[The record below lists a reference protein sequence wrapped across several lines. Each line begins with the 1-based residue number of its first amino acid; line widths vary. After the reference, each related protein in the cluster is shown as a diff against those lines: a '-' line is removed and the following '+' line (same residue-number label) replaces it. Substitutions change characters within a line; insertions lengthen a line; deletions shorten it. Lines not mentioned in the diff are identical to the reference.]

1 MIDDEC
7 VLVVLVNWSVKPM
20 LRSDFNYHLP
30 EALIAQEPLAE
41 RTSSR
46 LLQVPATGATVHGS
60 FKDIRSLL
68 KPADVLVLNDT
79 RVIKA
84 RLRGEKDS
92 GGRAEV
98 LVERIVSASQAL
110 CQVRVSKPL
119 HPGRE
124 IRFAASVATVEAR
137 EGEFYRLT
145 FNAPVLEVLERE
157 GEIPLPPYV
166 QRAPAADDLL
176 RYQTVFARHAGA
188 VAAPTAGLHF
198 DAPLLDDIRNDGVSI
213 ARITLHVGA
222 GTFQPLRTEDLS
234 AHRMHGELYDVTE
247 EAAATINQ
255 AHRRGGRVIA
265 VGTTVVRTLESV
277 ADDHGVVHAGQGETA
292 LFITPGYRFKVVD
305 ALVTNFHLPQTTL
318 LMLVCAFAGRE
329 RLLAAYAEA
338 VTRNYRFF
346 SYGDAQWLEKH
357 TENAD
362 V

>member
-1 MIDDEC
+1 
-7 VLVVLVNWSVKPM
+7 M

-46 LLQVPATGATVHGS
+46 LLQVPAMGATVHGS

-79 RVIKA
+79 LVIKA

-98 LVERIVSASQAL
+98 LVERIVSTSQAL

-124 IRFAASVATVEAR
+124 IRFAASVATVDAR

-145 FNAPVLEVLERE
+145 FSAPVLEVLEKE

-222 GTFQPLRTEDLS
+222 GTFQPLRTEDVS
-234 AHRMHGELYDVTE
+234 AHRMHGEVYAVTE

-255 AHRRGGRVIA
+255 SRRRGGRVIA

-277 ADDHGVVHAGQGETA
+277 ADDNGGVHAGQGETA

-338 VTRNYRFF
+338 VTQKYRFF

>member
-1 MIDDEC
+1 
-7 VLVVLVNWSVKPM
+7 M

-46 LLQVPATGATVHGS
+46 LLQVPATGAFVHGT

-79 RVIKA
+79 LVIKA

-98 LVERIVSASQAL
+98 LVERILSASQAL

-124 IRFAASVATVEAR
+124 IRFTTSMATVEAR

-145 FNAPVLEVLERE
+145 FNAPVLEVLDRE

-166 QRAPAADDLL
+166 QRAPAAEDLR

-198 DAPLLDDIRNDGVSI
+198 DASLLDDIRNDGVSI

-234 AHRMHGELYDVTE
+234 AHRMHGELYTVTE
-247 EAAATINQ
+247 DAAATINQ
-255 AHRRGGRVIA
+255 ARSRGGRVIA
-265 VGTTVVRTLESV
+265 VGTTVVRTLESA
-277 ADDHGVVHAGQGETA
+277 ADDNGVVHAGQGETA
-292 LFITPGYRFKVVD
+292 LFITPGYQFKVVD

-318 LMLVCAFAGRE
+318 LLLVCAFAGRE

-338 VTRNYRFF
+338 VTQKYRFF

-357 TENAD
+357 SETAD

>member
-1 MIDDEC
+1 MQ
-7 VLVVLVNWSVKPM
+7 
-20 LRSDFNYHLP
+20 RADFNYHLP

-46 LLQVPATGATVHGS
+46 LLQVPATGAFVHGT
-60 FKDIRSLL
+60 FKDIRSRL

-98 LVERIVSASQAL
+98 LVERIVSTTQAL

-124 IRFAASVATVEAR
+124 IRFTQSIATVEAR
-137 EGEFYRLT
+137 EGEFYRLA
-145 FNAPVLEVLERE
+145 FDAPVLEVLERE

-166 QRAPAADDLL
+166 QRAPAAADLQ
-176 RYQTVFARHAGA
+176 RYQTVFAQHAGA

-198 DAPLLDDIRNDGVSI
+198 DAQLLDDIRNDGVSI
-213 ARITLHVGA
+213 TCITLHVGA

-234 AHRMHGELYDVTE
+234 AHRLHGEVYAVTQD
-247 EAAATINQ
+247 AASTINQ
-255 AHRRGGRVIA
+255 ARARGGRVIA

-277 ADDHGVVHAGQGETA
+277 ADDNGVVHAGQGETA
-292 LFITPGYRFKVVD
+292 LFITPGYAFKVVD
-305 ALVTNFHLPQTTL
+305 ALVTNFHLPQTSL
-318 LMLVCAFAGRE
+318 LMLVCAFSGRE

-346 SYGDAQWLEKH
+346 SYGDAQWLEKNPE
-357 TENAD
+357 TAD

>member
-1 MIDDEC
+1 MQ
-7 VLVVLVNWSVKPM
+7 
-20 LRSDFNYHLP
+20 RADFNYHLP

-46 LLQVPATGATVHGS
+46 LLQIPATGAFVHGT
-60 FKDIRSLL
+60 FTDIRTLL
-68 KPADVLVLNDT
+68 RPEDVLVLNDT
-79 RVIKA
+79 QVIKA

-92 GGRAEV
+92 GGRAEI
-98 LVERIVSASQAL
+98 LVERIVSPSQVL

-119 HPGRE
+119 HAGRT
-124 IRFAASVATVEAR
+124 IRFGTSTATVEAR
-137 EGEFYRLT
+137 EGEFYRLG
-145 FNAPVLEVLERE
+145 FDAPVLDVLERE
-157 GEIPLPPYV
+157 GEIPLPPYM
-166 QRAPAADDLL
+166 QRAPAASDLV

-198 DAPLLDDIRNDGVSI
+198 DKQLLESIRNDGVDI

-222 GTFQPLRTEDLS
+222 GTFQPLRTEDL
-234 AHRMHGELYDVTE
+234 ATHRMHGEVYEVRE
-247 EAAATINQ
+247 EAASVINR
-255 AHRRGGRVIA
+255 ARGRGGRVVA

-277 ADDHGVVHAGQGETA
+277 ADDSGCVHAGQGETA

-329 RLLAAYAEA
+329 RLLTAYAEA
-338 VTRNYRFF
+338 VARSYRFF
-346 SYGDAQWLEKH
+346 SYGDAQWLEKNP
-357 TENAD
+357 ERAD

>member
-1 MIDDEC
+1 MQ
-7 VLVVLVNWSVKPM
+7 
-20 LRSDFNYHLP
+20 RADFNYHLP

-46 LLQVPATGATVHGS
+46 LLQVPATGAFVHGT
-60 FKDIRSLL
+60 FKDIRSRL

-98 LVERIVSASQAL
+98 LVERIVSTTQAL

-124 IRFAASVATVEAR
+124 IRFTQSIATVEAR
-137 EGEFYRLT
+137 EGEFYRLA
-145 FNAPVLEVLERE
+145 FDAPVLEVLERE

-166 QRAPAADDLL
+166 QRAPAAADLQ
-176 RYQTVFARHAGA
+176 RYQTVFAQHAGA

-198 DAPLLDDIRNDGVSI
+198 DAQLLDDIRNDGVSI
-213 ARITLHVGA
+213 TCITLHVGA

-234 AHRMHGELYDVTE
+234 AHRLHGEVYAVTQD
-247 EAAATINQ
+247 AASTINQ
-255 AHRRGGRVIA
+255 ARARGGRVIA

-277 ADDHGVVHAGQGETA
+277 ADDNGVVHAGQGETA
-292 LFITPGYRFKVVD
+292 LFITPGYPFKVVD
-305 ALVTNFHLPQTTL
+305 ALVTNFHLPQTSL
-318 LMLVCAFAGRE
+318 LMLVCAFSGRE

-346 SYGDAQWLEKH
+346 SYGDAQWLEKNPE
-357 TENAD
+357 TAD

>member
-1 MIDDEC
+1 MQ
-7 VLVVLVNWSVKPM
+7 
-20 LRSDFNYHLP
+20 RADFNYHLP

-46 LLQVPATGATVHGS
+46 LLQVPATGAFVHGT
-60 FKDIRSLL
+60 FKDIRSRL

-98 LVERIVSASQAL
+98 LVERIVSTTQAL

-124 IRFAASVATVEAR
+124 IRFTQSIATVEAR
-137 EGEFYRLT
+137 EGEFYRLA
-145 FNAPVLEVLERE
+145 FDAPVLEVLERE

-166 QRAPAADDLL
+166 QRAPAAADLQ
-176 RYQTVFARHAGA
+176 RYQTVFAQHAGA

-198 DAPLLDDIRNDGVSI
+198 DAQLLDDIRDDGVSI
-213 ARITLHVGA
+213 TSITLHVGA

-234 AHRMHGELYDVTE
+234 AHRLHGEVYAVTQD
-247 EAAATINQ
+247 AASTINQ
-255 AHRRGGRVIA
+255 TRARGGRVIA

-277 ADDHGVVHAGQGETA
+277 ADDNGDIHAGQGETA
-292 LFITPGYRFKVVD
+292 LFITPGYAFKVVD
-305 ALVTNFHLPQTTL
+305 ALVTNFHLPQTSL
-318 LMLVCAFAGRE
+318 LMLVCAFSGRE

-346 SYGDAQWLEKH
+346 SYGDAQWLEKNPE
-357 TENAD
+357 TAD

>member
-1 MIDDEC
+1 
-7 VLVVLVNWSVKPM
+7 M

-46 LLQVPATGATVHGS
+46 LLQVPAPGATVHGS

-79 RVIKA
+79 LVIKA

-124 IRFAASVATVEAR
+124 IRFAASVATVDSR

-198 DAPLLDDIRNDGVSI
+198 DAPLLEDIRNDGVSI

-222 GTFQPLRTEDLS
+222 GTFQPLRTEDVS
-234 AHRMHGELYDVTE
+234 AHRMHGEVYAVTE
-247 EAAATINQ
+247 EAAVTINQ
-255 AHRRGGRVIA
+255 SRRRGGRVIA

-277 ADDHGVVHAGQGETA
+277 ADDNGVVRAGQGETA

-338 VTRNYRFF
+338 VTQKYRFF

>member
-1 MIDDEC
+1 MQ
-7 VLVVLVNWSVKPM
+7 
-20 LRSDFNYHLP
+20 RADFNYYLP
-30 EALIAQEPLAE
+30 EALIAQEPLTE

-46 LLQVPATGATVHGS
+46 LLQIPATGAFVHGN
-60 FKDIRSLL
+60 FQDIRSLL

-79 RVIKA
+79 LVIKA

-98 LVERIVSASQAL
+98 LVERIVSTSQAL

-124 IRFAASVATVEAR
+124 IRFNQAIATVEAR
-137 EGEFYRLT
+137 EGEFYRLA
-145 FNAPVLEVLERE
+145 FDAPVLEVLERE

-166 QRAPAADDLL
+166 QRAPAAADLL

-188 VAAPTAGLHF
+188 IAAPTAGLHF
-198 DAPLLDDIRNDGVSI
+198 DAQLLDNIVNDGVSI

-234 AHRMHGELYDVTE
+234 AHRMHGEVYCVTKD
-247 EAAATINQ
+247 AALTINQ
-255 AHRRGGRVIA
+255 ARSRGGRVIA

-277 ADDHGVVHAGQGETA
+277 ADDKGVVHDGQGETA
-292 LFITPGYRFKVVD
+292 LFITPGYQFKMVD
-305 ALVTNFHLPQTTL
+305 ALVTNFHLPLTTL

-329 RLLAAYAEA
+329 RVLAAYAEA
-338 VTRNYRFF
+338 VARGYRFF
-346 SYGDAQWLEKH
+346 SYGDAQWLEKRS
-357 TENAD
+357 EPAD

>member
-1 MIDDEC
+1 MQ
-7 VLVVLVNWSVKPM
+7 
-20 LRSDFNYHLP
+20 RADFNYHLP

-46 LLQVPATGATVHGS
+46 LLQVPATGAFVHGT
-60 FKDIRSLL
+60 FKDIRSRL

-98 LVERIVSASQAL
+98 LVERIVSTTQAL

-124 IRFAASVATVEAR
+124 IRFTQSIATVEAR
-137 EGEFYRLT
+137 EGEFYRLA
-145 FNAPVLEVLERE
+145 FDAPVLEVLERE

-166 QRAPAADDLL
+166 QRAPAAADLQ
-176 RYQTVFARHAGA
+176 RYQTVFAQHAGA

-198 DAPLLDDIRNDGVSI
+198 DAQLLDDIRNDGVSI
-213 ARITLHVGA
+213 TSITLHVGA

-234 AHRMHGELYDVTE
+234 AHRLHGEVYAVTQD
-247 EAAATINQ
+247 AASTINQ
-255 AHRRGGRVIA
+255 ARARGGRVIA

-277 ADDHGVVHAGQGETA
+277 ADDNGVVHAGQGETA
-292 LFITPGYRFKVVD
+292 LFITPGYPFKVVD
-305 ALVTNFHLPQTTL
+305 ALVTNFHLPQTSL
-318 LMLVCAFAGRE
+318 LMLVCAFSGRE

-346 SYGDAQWLEKH
+346 SYGDAQWLEKNPE
-357 TENAD
+357 TAD

>member
-1 MIDDEC
+1 MQ
-7 VLVVLVNWSVKPM
+7 
-20 LRSDFNYHLP
+20 RADFNYHLP

-41 RTSSR
+41 RTASR
-46 LLQVPATGATVHGS
+46 LLQVPVTGAFVHGT
-60 FKDIRSLL
+60 FTDLL
-68 KPADVLVLNDT
+68 TLLRPEDVLVLNDT
-79 RVIKA
+79 QVIKA

-98 LVERIVSASQAL
+98 LVERIVSPSQAL

-119 HPGRE
+119 HAGRE
-124 IRFAASVATVEAR
+124 IRFATSSATVAAR

-145 FNAPVLEVLERE
+145 FDAPVLDVLERD

-166 QRAPAADDLL
+166 QRAPAAADLT

-198 DAPLLDDIRNDGVSI
+198 DTALLTNIRELGVNI

-234 AHRMHGELYDVTE
+234 AHRMHGEVYAVTE
-247 EAAATINQ
+247 EAASTINH
-255 AHRRGGRVIA
+255 ARSRGGRVIA

-277 ADDHGVVHAGQGETA
+277 ADDTRRVHAGQGETA
-292 LFITPGYRFKVVD
+292 LFITPGFSFQVVD

-338 VTRNYRFF
+338 VTRGYRFF
-346 SYGDAQWLEKH
+346 SYGDAQWLERMAGKKFG
-357 TENAD
+357 EC
-362 V
+362 

>member
-1 MIDDEC
+1 MQ
-7 VLVVLVNWSVKPM
+7 
-20 LRSDFNYHLP
+20 RADFNYHLP

-46 LLQVPATGATVHGS
+46 LLQVPATGAFVHGT
-60 FKDIRSLL
+60 FKDIRSRL

-98 LVERIVSASQAL
+98 LVERIVSTTQAL

-124 IRFAASVATVEAR
+124 IRFTQSIATVEAR
-137 EGEFYRLT
+137 EGEFYRLA
-145 FNAPVLEVLERE
+145 FDAPVLEVLERE

-166 QRAPAADDLL
+166 QRAPAAADLQ
-176 RYQTVFARHAGA
+176 RYQTVFAQHAGA

-198 DAPLLDDIRNDGVSI
+198 DAQLLDDIRNDGVSI
-213 ARITLHVGA
+213 TSITLHVGA

-234 AHRMHGELYDVTE
+234 AHRLHGEVYAVTQD
-247 EAAATINQ
+247 AASTINQ
-255 AHRRGGRVIA
+255 ARARGGRVIA

-277 ADDHGVVHAGQGETA
+277 ADDNGVVHAGQGETA
-292 LFITPGYRFKVVD
+292 LFITPGYPFKVVD
-305 ALVTNFHLPQTTL
+305 ALVTNFHLPQTSL
-318 LMLVCAFAGRE
+318 LMLVCAFSGRE

-346 SYGDAQWLEKH
+346 SYGDAQWLEKNP
-357 TENAD
+357 ESAD

>member
-1 MIDDEC
+1 
-7 VLVVLVNWSVKPM
+7 M
-20 LRSDFNYHLP
+20 LRADFNYHLP
-30 EALIAQEPLAE
+30 EALIAQAPLAE

-46 LLQVPATGATVHGS
+46 LLQIPATGAFVHGT

-79 RVIKA
+79 LVIKA

-98 LVERIVSASQAL
+98 LVERIVSTSRAL

-124 IRFAASVATVEAR
+124 IRFAASTATVEAR
-137 EGEFYRLT
+137 VGEFYRLAFDT
-145 FNAPVLEVLERE
+145 PVLEVLERE

-166 QRAPAADDLL
+166 QRAPAAADLL

-234 AHRMHGELYDVTE
+234 AHRMHGEVYSVTHD
-247 EAAATINQ
+247 AASTINQ
-255 AHRRGGRVIA
+255 ARSQGGRVIA

-277 ADDHGVVHAGQGETA
+277 ADGNGVVHAGQGETA

-318 LMLVCAFAGRE
+318 LMLVCAFAGRK

-338 VTRNYRFF
+338 VTQSYRFF
-346 SYGDAQWLEKH
+346 SYGDAQWLEKNSE
-357 TENAD
+357 TAD